1 MGSMNQRDLIKE
13 ADELIIKTEQQDAL
27 EDERKK
33 EGEENLNLLLSLLSS
48 K

>member
-1 MGSMNQRDLIKE
+1 MRCMNQRDLIKE
-13 ADELIIKTEQQDAL
+13 ADEFIIKAEQQDAL

-33 EGEENLNLLLSLLSS
+33 EGEENLNLLLSILSS

>member
-13 ADELIIKTEQQDAL
+13 ADELIIKAEQQDAI
-27 EDERKK
+27 EDEMKK
-33 EGEENLNLLLSLLSS
+33 EGEENLNLLLSLLFS